1 MKKLVFSVA
10 IILTLS
16 LAGCGSSKNKNE
28 AEQNTNDATSTE
40 TVSTKNNETETNVY
54 QDYIESV
61 SPIMEEISNFG
72 VQWDELRQQ
81 SADGTLSDQDFGLK
95 VFNEL
100 IPKNIEITEQL
111 ESLDV
116 DNELVDIH
124 ERLIDMLN
132 KQNSALSEIA
142 SAIDTSDFSKITTA
156 NEYLSEARKIEREV
170 IRELE
175 QHIE

>member
-40 TVSTKNNETETNVY
+40 TVSTKNNETDTNVY

-81 SADGTLSDQDFGLK
+81 SADGTCNRHKFTSLK
-95 VFNEL
+95 
-100 IPKNIEITEQL
+100 
-111 ESLDV
+111 
-116 DNELVDIH
+116 
-124 ERLIDMLN
+124 
-132 KQNSALSEIA
+132 
-142 SAIDTSDFSKITTA
+142 
-156 NEYLSEARKIEREV
+156 
-170 IRELE
+170 
-175 QHIE
+175 